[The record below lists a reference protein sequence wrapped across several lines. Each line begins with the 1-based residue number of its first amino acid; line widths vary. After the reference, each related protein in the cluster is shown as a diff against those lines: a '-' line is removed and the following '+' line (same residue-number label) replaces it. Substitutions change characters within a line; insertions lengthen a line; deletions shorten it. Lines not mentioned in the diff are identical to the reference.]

1 MSKQDVDTI
10 RGGYEA
16 FARQD
21 IPGVMEAFA
30 DDIEWDTPDSIPAGG
45 VFHGKEE
52 VGRFF
57 QELGDHYDELRVEPD
72 TFLDAG
78 DHIVALG
85 HHRGRVAGGDAFE
98 VRWAMVWEMRD
109 GKAAKFREYTDTAPI
124 ARAVEGAAASA

>member
-1 MSKQDVDTI
+1 MSQQDVDTI

-57 QELGDHYDELRVEPD
+57 QSLGDHYDELRVEPEE
-72 TFLDAG
+72 FLEAG
-78 DHIVALG
+78 DHVVALG
-85 HHRGRVAGGDAFE
+85 HHRGKVTGGDAFE
-98 VRWAMVWEMRD
+98 ARFAMVWKMRD
-109 GKAAKFREYTDTAPI
+109 GKAATFREYTDTAVI
-124 ARAVEGAAASA
+124 LRAIEGAAASA